1 MKSLTKRVG
10 VFATVAAIM
19 TTMIAGS
26 GLVYSGVATAEDNV
40 AKQSYTYFYDQI
52 SDDNR
57 ADQFYKAYGKL

>member
-40 AKQSYTYFYDQI
+40 AKQS
-52 SDDNR
+52 
-57 ADQFYKAYGKL
+57 